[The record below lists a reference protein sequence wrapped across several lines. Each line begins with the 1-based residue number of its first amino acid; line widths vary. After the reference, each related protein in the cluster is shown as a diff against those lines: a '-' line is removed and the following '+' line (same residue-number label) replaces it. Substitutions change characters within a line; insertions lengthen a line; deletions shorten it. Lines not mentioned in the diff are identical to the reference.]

1 MAEQSKRLEPP
12 QIEFNPTAL
21 RNLRSQKLSGD
32 ELAGMFKLIAQNA
45 ELCNSEESAAVLRY
59 KTDGTAKVGEYIP
72 SIQLVC
78 TRVTEEN
85 LDFWAAEEKTPS
97 LA

>member
-1 MAEQSKRLEPP
+1 MAKQSKMPEPP

-32 ELAGMFKLIAQNA
+32 ELTGMFKLIAQNA
-45 ELCNSEESAAVLRY
+45 ELCDSEESAAVLRY
-59 KTDGTAKVGEYIP
+59 KTDGTAKIGEYIP

-97 LA
+97 PA